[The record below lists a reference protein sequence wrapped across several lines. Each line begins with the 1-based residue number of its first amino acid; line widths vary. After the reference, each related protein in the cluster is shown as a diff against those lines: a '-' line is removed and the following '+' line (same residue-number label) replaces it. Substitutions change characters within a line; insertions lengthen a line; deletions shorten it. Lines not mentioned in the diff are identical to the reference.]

1 MRLTEKREDGH
12 YDDLDE
18 CVSTRCSDKLGKLED
33 IEEELGIDLETLLKA
48 LKNGIYVKVGNQIKR
63 THWCISLNAN
73 GMYGERETYYWFA
86 YRVNG
91 FDFPDTYERLKLKDY
106 GKTWALNKKELL

>member
-1 MRLTEKREDGH
+1 MRLTKNGKYNNYEPIKPSNL
-12 YDDLDE
+12 YPAI
-18 CVSTRCSDKLGKLED
+18 DKLGQLED

-48 LKNGIYVKVGNQIKR
+48 LKNGIYVKVGNKIKR

-106 GKTWALNKKELL
+106 GKTWALTKRELL